1 MIKFDASQFD
11 NLELDNIG
19 QWPAA
24 AKLLLAIFLAVIV
37 LGLGYMGLI
46 SDQIKSLDRVYAEEK
61 TLKQSYQSKYH
72 IAANL
77 DLFRAQ
83 MVEAEDT
90 FANQLRSLPN
100 SHETPGLLD
109 DITFIGTTSGLD
121 FVKLEWQPEISKE
134 IYIELPIDIE
144 VIGPYHSFG
153 QFVSKIAGLPRIVT
167 LHDFNIEIAD
177 NDTETLNLKLQA
189 KTYRYKED
197 KEGEAAK

>member
-1 MIKFDASQFD
+1 MKFDASQFD
-11 NLELDNIG
+11 DLELENIG

-24 AKLLLAIFLAVIV
+24 AKLLLAIFIAVMITF
-37 LGLGYMGLI
+37 LGYIGFI
-46 SDQIKSLDRVYAEEK
+46 SDQMKTLERAFLEEE
-61 TLKQSYQSKYH
+61 TLKQSYQTKYH
-72 IAANL
+72 VAANL

-100 SHETPGLLD
+100 SHEIPGLLD
-109 DITFIGTTSGLD
+109 DITFVGTTSGLD

-167 LHDFNIEIAD
+167 LHDFKISIPQGD
-177 NDTETLNLKLQA
+177 IDTLNLKLQA
-189 KTYRYKED
+189 KTYRYQ
-197 KEGEAAK
+197 EASK

>member
-1 MIKFDASQFD
+1 MKFDASQFD
-11 NLELDNIG
+11 NLELENIG

-24 AKLLLAIFLAVIV
+24 AKLMLAIFLAVVV
-37 LGLGYMGLI
+37 LGLGYMMII
-46 SDQIKSLDRVYAEEK
+46 SGKLDRLDRAYAEEA
-61 TLKQSYQSKYH
+61 TLKESYQVKYH
-72 IAANL
+72 VAANL

-83 MVEAEDT
+83 MLEAEDT

-121 FVKLEWQPEISKE
+121 FVNLEWQPEISKE
-134 IYIELPIDIE
+134 IYNELPIDIE

-167 LHDFNIEIAD
+167 LHDFVINITEK
-177 NDTETLNLKLQA
+177 DTQTLNLKLQA
-189 KTYRYKED
+189 KTYRYQE
-197 KEGEAAK
+197 EVTQ

>member
-1 MIKFDASQFD
+1 MKFDASQFD

-24 AKLLLAIFLAVIV
+24 AKLMLAIFLAVMIMF
-37 LGLGYMGLI
+37 LGYMGLI
-46 SDQIKSLDRVYAEEK
+46 SDQMEALERSYAEEN
-61 TLKQSYQSKYH
+61 TLKQSYKTKYH

-100 SHETPGLLD
+100 SHEIPGLLD
-109 DITFIGTTSGLD
+109 DITFVGTTSGLD

-167 LHDFNIEIAD
+167 LHDFKIKIERNDIAS
-177 NDTETLNLKLQA
+177 LNLKLQA
-189 KTYRYKED
+189 KTYRYQE
-197 KEGEAAK
+197 EAER

>member
-11 NLELDNIG
+11 DLELDNIG

-24 AKLLLAIFLAVIV
+24 AKLLLAIFLAAVV
-37 LGLGYMGLI
+37 LFLGYMGLI
-46 SDQIKSLDRVYAEEK
+46 STQIKQLDRAYVEEK
-61 TLKQSYQSKYH
+61 TLKESYRGKYH
-72 IAANL
+72 VAANL

-83 MVEAEDT
+83 MMEAEDT

-121 FVKLEWQPEISKE
+121 FVKLEWQSEISKE

-144 VIGPYHSFG
+144 VIGTYHSFG

-167 LHDFNIEIAD
+167 LHDFTIDITQ
-177 NDTETLNLKLQA
+177 NDSESLNLKLQA
-189 KTYRYKED
+189 KTYRYKEAEQGAD
-197 KEGEAAK
+197 K

>member
-1 MIKFDASQFD
+1 MKFDASQFD

-19 QWPAA
+19 EWPAA
-24 AKLLLAIFLAVIV
+24 AKLLLAIFLAIMVAF
-37 LGLGYMGLI
+37 LGYMGII
-46 SDQIKSLDRVYAEEK
+46 SDQMKTLDRGFSDEI
-61 TLKQSYQSKYH
+61 TLKESYRTKYH

-100 SHETPGLLD
+100 SHEIPGLLD
-109 DITFIGTTSGLD
+109 DITFVGTTSGLN

-167 LHDFNIEIAD
+167 LHDFKIKIEKDDI
-177 NDTETLNLKLQA
+177 ETLNLKLQA
-189 KTYRYKED
+189 KTYRYQE
-197 KEGEAAK
+197 EAVQ

>member
-24 AKLLLAIFLAVIV
+24 AKLLLAIFLAVVV

-46 SDQIKSLDRVYAEEK
+46 SDQIKKLDRVYAEEGK
-61 TLKQSYQSKYH
+61 LKQSYRTKYH

-83 MVEAEDT
+83 MLEAEDT

-134 IYIELPIDIE
+134 IYNELPIDIE

-167 LHDFNIEIAD
+167 LHDFNIEIAQS
-177 NDTETLNLKLQA
+177 DTETLNLKLQA
-189 KTYRYKED
+189 KTYRYQEEKQ
-197 KEGEAAK
+197 GVAK

>member
-1 MIKFDASQFD
+1 MKFDASQFD
-11 NLELDNIG
+11 DLELENIG

-24 AKLLLAIFLAVIV
+24 AKLLLAIFIAVMITF
-37 LGLGYMGLI
+37 LGYIGFI
-46 SDQIKSLDRVYAEEK
+46 SDQMKTLERAFLEEE
-61 TLKQSYQSKYH
+61 TLKQSYQTKYH
-72 IAANL
+72 VAANL

-100 SHETPGLLD
+100 SHEIPGLLD
-109 DITFIGTTSGLD
+109 DITFVGTTSGLD

-167 LHDFNIEIAD
+167 LHDFKISIPQGD
-177 NDTETLNLKLQA
+177 IDTLNLKLQA
-189 KTYRYKED
+189 KTYRYQ
-197 KEGEAAK
+197 EARK

>member
-1 MIKFDASQFD
+1 MKFDASQFD

-24 AKLLLAIFLAVIV
+24 AKLVLAIFLGVLV
-37 LGLGYMGLI
+37 LGLGYMGII
-46 SDQIKSLDRVYAEEK
+46 SNQLTQLERSYAEEK
-61 TLKQSYQSKYH
+61 ILKDSYKTKYH

-77 DLFRAQ
+77 ELFRAQ

-144 VIGPYHSFG
+144 VIGPYHAFG

-167 LHDFNIEIAD
+167 LHDFIINIAEND
-177 NDTETLNLKLQA
+177 NETLNLKLQA
-189 KTYRYKED
+189 KTYRYQE
-197 KEGEAAK
+197 EVVQ

>member
-1 MIKFDASQFD
+1 MNFDLSQFD
-11 NLELDNIG
+11 DLELDTIG

-24 AKLLLAIFLAVIV
+24 AKLMLAIFLAVMIAF
-37 LGLGYMGLI
+37 LGYMGLI
-46 SDQIKSLDRVYAEEK
+46 SDQMKSLDRSYQQEAE
-61 TLKQSYQSKYH
+61 LKQSYRTKYH
-72 IAANL
+72 VAANL

-83 MVEAEDT
+83 MLEAEDT

-100 SHETPGLLD
+100 SHEIPGLLD
-109 DITFIGTTSGLD
+109 DITFVGTTSGLD

-167 LHDFNIEIAD
+167 LHDFKITIE
-177 NDTETLNLKLQA
+177 NDDVDYLNLKLQA
-189 KTYRYKED
+189 KTYRYKE
-197 KEGEAAK
+197 EAAN